1 MIMNSN
7 ALSLSIAAPS
17 GKRVEYIQNIRM
29 GSRSFSYQPC
39 KYVTDDDWTEI
50 LALFK
55 KVVDHRKQLSF
66 MAHMNHPRERSPNQ
80 ESISTFKVYR

>member
-1 MIMNSN
+1 MIMNSK

-17 GKRVEYIQNIRM
+17 GKRMEYIQNIRM

-50 LALFK
+50 CSTLWKDL
-55 KVVDHRKQLSF
+55 VRSGVISLSLVR
-66 MAHMNHPRERSPNQ
+66 REIQ
-80 ESISTFKVYR
+80 FLEITLD

>member
-1 MIMNSN
+1 MIMNSKT
-7 ALSLSIAAPS
+7 LSLSIAAPS
-17 GKRVEYIQNIRM
+17 GKRMEYIQNIRM

-39 KYVTDDDWTEI
+39 VTDDDWTEI

-66 MAHMNHPRERSPNQ
+66 MVHMNHPRERSPNQ